1 VSREYLGPFGNELT
15 LEVGTFQKMVF
26 ASTDV
31 RPYWMSPT
39 EGESSRNNHIT
50 GKKIKRFRNKN
61 DLLKD
66 LQAKGGVSAKGTK
79 DELQVLC
86 KNKDLPIKYSN
97 IDPYKMYSLSIV
109 LYATTLKR

>member
-1 VSREYLGPFGNELT
+1 MRDTKIVSGEYLGPFGHKLT
-15 LEVGTFQKMVF
+15 LEVGTFQNMVF

-31 RPYWMSPT
+31 GPYWMSPT
-39 EGESSRNNHIT
+39 ERELSRNDRLT

-66 LQAKGGVSAKGTK
+66 LRVKGMPAKGTK

-86 KNKDLPIKYSN
+86 KNKDLPIVEEHHHH
-97 IDPYKMYSLSIV
+97 LEFV
-109 LYATTLKR
+109 